1 MYNFTYESKVKRV
14 HSVKVETILARHG
27 IKTTPELLSA
37 IQEIINQSAKE
48 INEKAVFEATR
59 KDRMSGLR

>member
-1 MYNFTYESKVKRV
+1 M
-14 HSVKVETILARHG
+14 HSSKVETILARHG

-48 INEKAVFEATR
+48 INEKAAFEAKR